1 MYYDNQEI
9 KPFEGIGDIKI
20 GETYEN
26 IVSILKSHKIIYSM
40 GIDPNKGC
48 TPQVE
53 WKTIYIKN
61 YMNLVFA
68 EDILFQ
74 INFDIDFKGSL
85 NNGIKIDTKMTEALK
100 IDKTLEYD
108 DWNELWQSEDGYW
121 LLDTVESG
129 KVYMFS
135 IGIKE
140 MFNDDEF
147 YSYKWL
153 KKYKIIKK

>member
-26 IVSILKSHKIIYSM
+26 IVSILKLHKIIYSM
-40 GIDPNKGC
+40 GINLNKGSE
-48 TPQVE
+48 PQIE

-68 EDILFQ
+68 ADILWRIDF
-74 INFDIDFKGSL
+74 IGDFKGKL
-85 NNGIKIDTKMTEALK
+85 KNGIEIGIDLSRALEL
-100 IDKTLEYD
+100 DNTLEFD
-108 DWNELWQSEDGYW
+108 DWDEVFCSKEGYW
-121 LLDTVESG
+121 LIDFVDTG
-129 KVYMFS
+129 KVVSFS

-140 MFNDDEF
+140 ISSEDEF
-147 YSYKWL
+147 YSYEWL
-153 KKYKIIKK
+153 KKYKTK